1 MYECAV
7 HGFLV
12 IAEKLVGTKTWSKIA
27 HWELTCQ
34 KLFDILHFFVTY
46 F

>member
-1 MYECAV
+1 MNTSTLNLNRKV
-7 HGFLV
+7 D
-12 IAEKLVGTKTWSKIA
+12 KI
-27 HWELTCQ
+27 ELTCQ